1 MCPKAKAKPKRKR
14 EYEFSKA
21 ENEVFSSLSRWMIIL
36 ALVIIG
42 GGIATIISFV
52 ADFIFSPIFTLA
64 YGLTIISGIMYCI
77 MGLTFYFPTD
87 NFKRIVTTKGKDI
100 TELMTAFREVDRG
113 WLIVNIVTLIVV
125 ILMFISIFIP

>member
-1 MCPKAKAKPKRKR
+1 MCPKAKPKRKRKR
-14 EYEFSKA
+14 EYEFSKE
-21 ENEVFSSLSRWMIIL
+21 ENKVFASLSRWMIIL
-36 ALVIIG
+36 AIVIII
-42 GGIATIISFV
+42 GGIATILSFV
-52 ADFIFSPIFTLA
+52 LDVISVPVMSLALIVTLV
-64 YGLTIISGIMYCI
+64 SGIMYCI

-125 ILMFISIFIP
+125 ILMFASIFI

>member
-1 MCPKAKAKPKRKR
+1 MAPKAKRKR

-21 ENEVFSSLSRWMIIL
+21 ENKVFASLSTWMIIL
-36 ALVIIG
+36 AIVIII
-42 GGIATIISFV
+42 GGIATIASF
-52 ADFIFSPIFTLA
+52 ALDFISIPMFTFALM
-64 YGLTIISGIMYCI
+64 LTLVSGIMYII

-125 ILMFISIFIP
+125 ILMFVSIFF